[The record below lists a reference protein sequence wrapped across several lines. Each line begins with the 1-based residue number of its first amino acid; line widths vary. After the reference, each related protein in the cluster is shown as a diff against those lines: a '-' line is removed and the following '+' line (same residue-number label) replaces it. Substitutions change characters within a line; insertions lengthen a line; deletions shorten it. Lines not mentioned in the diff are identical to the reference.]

1 MAKQVDLFFQFQPYV
16 VCPKELRILFSKLLP
31 DWKRKY
37 GGEFSAT
44 VEDTHKWQILL
55 R

>member
-16 VCPKELRILFSKLLP
+16 VSPKELRILFFKLLP
-31 DWKRKY
+31 NWKWKY

-55 R
+55 I